1 MLHKIHFTPEHAS
14 ELLKKIKPKIEKMAA
29 LKTLLDKKNFD
40 VYTHEYFGGA
50 GPNGTG
56 EFPGEM
62 EELVD
67 IIKELDE
74 MGILIK
80 GINNGIIDFPA
91 VRSNGE
97 EVYLCWM
104 LGERDIM
111 YWHRIPDG
119 FPGRTDM
126 KEF

>member
-97 EVYLCWM
+97 EVKHGNPPLTIRV
-104 LGERDIM
+104 RD
-111 YWHRIPDG
+111 
-119 FPGRTDM
+119 GRQPRLTFDLALS
-126 KEF
+126 